1 MHPSHPPTS
10 TPSFPSLP
18 SHFLCG
24 LFAAFVTHPLRPPLL
39 ASASPFAR
47 HRKVHSASTP
57 HHARVFM
64 LRCVSRDLL
73 CSLFHRRRT
82 LLLPAVR
89 PAGAV
94 QVFTP
99 TSPPPS
105 SPSLLPL
112 PPPPPLLPLPPPL
125 FLLPPHPAPAAS
137 ALHAQ
142 TLLPRAASRAASNT
156 SAAVAAQASPCAA
169 AAALRFASFT
179 SSSPAAA
186 ARSRTLRLQLKPLL
200 PQTPAPPPAPP
211 PAASMT
217 PSATAQRLSH
227 RAQ

>member
-1 MHPSHPPTS
+1 MHHSHPPTS

-57 HHARVFM
+57 HQARVF
-64 LRCVSRDLL
+64 LLHCVSRDLL

-99 TSPPPS
+99 PS
-105 SPSLLPL
+105 
-112 PPPPPLLPLPPPL
+112 PPLLPLPRPF

-137 ALHAQ
+137 MLHAL
-142 TLLPRAASRAASNT
+142 TLPPRAASRGASNP

-186 ARSRTLRLQLKPLL
+186 ARSHTLRLQLKPLL

-211 PAASMT
+211 PAASTT